1 MEKYK
6 RCLNSL
12 LFTLLMVFV
21 HSGSS
26 GQLTDSDQNW
36 KLMLSDVKVRYTW
49 SVKHGAYITRA
60 RFGEQVQQLDG
71 KEVTLKGFFLAADL
85 TGNLFVL
92 SNNPMAT
99 CFFCGVA
106 GIESVIEIEPYPDDL
121 RIFKRLRTDNYIEV
135 KGILQLNP
143 DNFERL
149 IYILKD
155 TRLVKY

>member
-1 MEKYK
+1 MIL
-6 RCLNSL
+6 RFTIFLTL
-12 LFTLLMVFV
+12 LFLATTWPARA
-21 HSGSS
+21 
-26 GQLTDSDQNW
+26 QLPDSDQNW
-36 KLMLSDVKVRYTW
+36 KLMLNDVKVRYSW

-99 CFFCGVA
+99 CFFCGAA
-106 GIESVIEIEPYPDDL
+106 GIESVIEIEPHPDDL

-135 KGILQLNP
+135 KGTLQLNP
-143 DNFERL
+143 DDFERL